1 LRETVRSDATTDEDG
16 VKLEQLA
23 AAAAALD
30 RPGLPPNLSVLR
42 QKLYLKAK
50 REPTFRFY
58 TLYGLMVRLD
68 VLEAAWALVA
78 ANDGA
83 PGVDRVTIAQI
94 GAAPG
99 GPATLLA
106 MLQAELQTKRYRPQA
121 VRRVLIPKPNGKQ
134 RPLGIPTVRDRVVQT
149 AAMLILGPIFEA
161 DFQGCSHGYRPGRSA
176 HDAVRAVAGR
186 VEAGDTAVYD
196 ADLQGYFDSIPHD
209 KLMVAVARR
218 VADRA
223 VLRLI
228 RQWLTAPVEER
239 DKDGRPRRR
248 RPTQGTPQGGVIS
261 PLLANL
267 YLHWFDVVFH
277 RRSGPAQWAGARLVR
292 YADDFVI
299 LSTTIGPRLVR
310 WVEATVEGWLGLTI
324 NREKTRVVQLGR
336 GSPWTFLGYTF
347 RYRPD
352 QYGRVGRWYFTVEPS
367 VGAVGRLRTKL
378 RALPTSRRG
387 YRPVSEVV
395 GDVNRVLRGWGEYFQ
410 LGRPARVFR
419 AINAFAVRRI
429 HCHLRRRSQRRCR
442 PPAGMSEFAFITRQ
456 LGLMQF
462 RLAPA
467 PR

>member
-1 LRETVRSDATTDEDG
+1 MRETSWSDATTEDG
-16 VKLEQLA
+16 AKLERLA

-30 RPGLPPNLSVLR
+30 RPGLPPNLSALR

-58 TLYGLMVRLD
+58 TLYGLLVRLD

-83 PGVDRVTIAQI
+83 PGVDGVTIAQI
-94 GAAPG
+94 AAAPG
-99 GPATLLA
+99 GPATLLVT
-106 MLQAELQTKRYRPQA
+106 LQAELQTKTYRPQA

-161 DFQGCSHGYRPGRSA
+161 DFQACSHGYRPGRSA
-176 HDAVRAVAGR
+176 HDAVRAVEGS
-186 VEAGDTAVYD
+186 VEAGYTAVYD

-209 KLMVAVARR
+209 QLMACVARR

-239 DKDGRPRRR
+239 DTDGRPRRR

-277 RRSGPAQWAGARLVR
+277 RRRGPAQWAGARLVR

-299 LSTTIGPRLVR
+299 LAKTIGPRLER

-324 NREKTRVVQLGR
+324 NREKTRVVELRPGVALD
-336 GSPWTFLGYTF
+336 FLGYTF

-367 VGAVGRLRTKL
+367 VGAVARLRRKL
-378 RALPTSRRG
+378 RGRTTSRQG
-387 YRPVSEVV
+387 YRPVRDVV
-395 GDVNRVLRGWGEYFQ
+395 TDVNRVLRGWGEYFK
-410 LGRPARVFR
+410 LGRPTPVFR
-419 AINAFAVRRI
+419 EVNAFVVRRI

-442 PPAGMSEFAFITRQ
+442 PPAGMSEFAFITQQ

-462 RLAPA
+462 RLAPT